1 MILLSQIAPT
11 MDNMWPINYQ
21 RLVLPCSFQDL
32 FNNIFAVW
40 ALTLTILDI
49 VYIIYRAT
57 RTPAAP
63 KKPHPDTIACKEI
76 ERVAETAVKS
86 LDEAIAR
93 VGAEQARNME
103 AWRAGGERKYD
114 AMLYLSVDSIACGG
128 KHIVAEAELAKAQ
141 IANTRMRRTLDFAD
155 KQRQAAVAQCLEA
168 CIQAK
173 AEKIK
178 TLEQLRKTEAALAK
192 GEERNRE
199 LEKKCGE
206 LEAVRTRTEEQM
218 KKVMREKDELLKTS
232 TKEKE
237 ELEQALH
244 RKGPTELK
252 AALEDFMTVRSESQ

>member
-1 MILLSQIAPT
+1 
-11 MDNMWPINYQ
+11 MDMMWPINFQ
-21 RLVLPCSFQDL
+21 ELVRPCSIQDL
-32 FNNIFAVW
+32 FDNIFALW
-40 ALTLTILDI
+40 ALTLTVLNII
-49 VYIIYRAT
+49 YIIHRAT
-57 RTPAAP
+57 RARAAP
-63 KKPHPDTIACKEI
+63 KEAHPDTVACKEI

-86 LDEAIAR
+86 LDDAIAR
-93 VGAEQARNME
+93 VGAEQARNMD

-114 AMLYLSVDSIACGG
+114 AMLYLSVDSIACEG

-173 AEKIK
+173 AEKEQ
-178 TLEQLRKTEAALAK
+178 TLERLKRTEAALASQ
-192 GEERNRE
+192 EDRNVD
-199 LEKKCGE
+199 LKKKYGE
-206 LEAVRTRTEEQM
+206 LEAVRKRTEEQM
-218 KKVMREKDELLKTS
+218 KKVMREKDELVETS
-232 TKEKE
+232 AKEKE